1 MVVSLFSYRKGNSFV
16 HTMNPLVKFIFFIV
30 LSVSIFSPVFS
41 SPVFAVLQTA
51 FFFTAAVCIFAASKT
66 PSSRLKSLRFVL
78 FLGFFV
84 TLFKIIQFDLIQGRF
99 IFGFD
104 LSHAA
109 DGLLYT
115 ARFFTASL
123 FALVFFETTSPLQLQ
138 ESLEL
143 VQNTIAKIIPPV
155 KKVSFALYLSLA
167 ISFIPEVFSSWQK
180 IKLASRARNPQ
191 WRGKKKIL
199 KSINVFFL
207 EFSALLSI
215 MIERAVYKRRALI
228 NRMQYGR

>member
-1 MVVSLFSYRKGNSFV
+1 MVASLFSYRKGDSFL
-16 HTMNPLVKFIFFIV
+16 HRMNPLVKFILFIF
-30 LSVSIFSPVFS
+30 LSISVFSFYFS
-41 SPVFAVLQTA
+41 SPVCVIIQTSLFFA
-51 FFFTAAVCIFAASKT
+51 AAVIAFVSSQT
-66 PSSRLKSLRFVL
+66 PFSRLMGLRFVL
-78 FLGFFV
+78 LLGFFV
-84 TLFKIIQFDLIQGRF
+84 IVFKVLQFEIIEGSF
-99 IFGFD
+99 IFGLDF
-104 LSHAA
+104 SQIY

-138 ESLEL
+138 DSLE
-143 VQNTIAKIIPPV
+143 VIQNAIAKVIPPV
-155 KKVSFALYLSLA
+155 KKISFALYLALA

-180 IKLASRARNPQ
+180 VKLASRARNPQ
-191 WRGKKKIL
+191 WKQNKKLI

-215 MIERAVYKRRALI
+215 MIERAVHKRRALI